1 MHHFEMKNGT
11 LYAEGVSVKEL
22 AKRYGTPLYVYSSAT
37 LKRHFQAF
45 DSAFDAVP
53 HLTCYSVKANSN
65 LAVLRLLASLGAGM
79 DIVSGGEL
87 YRALLAGV
95 PAERIVY
102 SGVGKKAAEI
112 AQALNA
118 GILMFNVE
126 SVQELIRIND
136 VAKGLGKKAQV
147 SFRIN
152 PDVDPKTHPY
162 ISTGMKKNKFGL
174 NIESALDAYAL
185 ARDLP
190 AVEPVGM
197 DCHIGSQLTT
207 IEPFLEALDKLLAF
221 YEKLKGMN
229 LDIRY
234 LDLGGGLGIPYNE
247 EEPPHPKEFG
257 AALTKALSGIP
268 LKVILE
274 PGRVIVGNAGILVT
288 EVLYTKQTP
297 SKSFVIVDAAMNDL
311 VRPSLYGSFH
321 RIEEVEPKGRGEQD
335 VDVVGPICES
345 GDFLAKDRMLPEV
358 MQGELLA
365 VYSAGAYGFTMS
377 SNYNTRTRAAELLV
391 DGENVIVA
399 RRRET
404 YEALVAHE
412 I

>member
-11 LYAEGVSVKEL
+11 LFAEGVSVKEL
-22 AKRYGTPLYVYSSAT
+22 AKRYGTPLYIYSTAT
-37 LKRHFQAF
+37 LTRHFQAF

-102 SGVGKKAAEI
+102 SGVGKKAPEI

-126 SVQELIRIND
+126 SVQELLRIND
-136 VAKGLGKKAQV
+136 VAKGMGKKAQV

>member
-22 AKRYGTPLYVYSSAT
+22 AKRYGTPLYIYSSAT

-399 RRRET
+399 RRRES